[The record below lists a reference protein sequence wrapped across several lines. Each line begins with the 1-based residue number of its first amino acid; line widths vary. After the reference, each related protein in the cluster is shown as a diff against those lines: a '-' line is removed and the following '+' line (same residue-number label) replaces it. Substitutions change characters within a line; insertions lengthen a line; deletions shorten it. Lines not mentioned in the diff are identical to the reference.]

1 MRKVI
6 CLIEIVLLIL
16 NVICLIYNY
25 QNGNYKTACLN
36 ASAIGCVTTYLIF
49 YLIFLVGG
57 NE

>member
-16 NVICLIYNY
+16 NVIGLIYNY

-36 ASAIGCVTTYLIF
+36 ASTIGCVTTYLIF
-49 YLIFLVGG
+49 LVGG